1 MIKCPKCLTPIDLE
15 LISFKDDCPSC
26 RTDLHACVY
35 CTFYD
40 EGRSNRCREPQ
51 ADYVKERDRANFCE
65 YFRFKGGEG
74 GKASSREEAEKL
86 WSQLF
91 KKK

>member
-1 MIKCPKCLTPIDLE
+1 MMRCPKCHAPLDIE
-15 LISFKDDCPSC
+15 KISFKDDCPSC

-35 CTFYD
+35 CEFYD

-65 YFRFKGGEG
+65 YFRFRNPGGR
-74 GKASSREEAEKL
+74 KASGKEEAEKL

-91 KKK
+91 KKT